1 MLNDEGHRYVQRTD
15 FKIAILSNNN
25 YLFYSGHGK
34 ISNVRSKLYL
44 SIIAIL
50 VQYSPVISFTALCQ
64 LPSIVG

>member
-15 FKIAILSNNN
+15 FKVAISSNND
-25 YLFYSGHGK
+25 YLFYSGFDK
-34 ISNVRSKLYL
+34 IPNVRSKVYL
-44 SIIAIL
+44 SMIAIL